1 MEQNIKPT
9 AENSLDTLETVQL
22 KEAVELDKQN
32 DQPVIQLANKNLIFW
47 LKFEGVISYIGFG
60 FCVLAGLISIITIF
74 GIFTSLPFFVI
85 GGAYSSYR
93 ARKHFKIANA
103 LKLNLSS
110 DSILPDLKDI
120 YKWSGIVNLISI
132 IGTVLSIVAMIGVSA
147 LFYSGF
153 NGNYKNDYKPTSSEC
168 EKAPYSIQ
176 CANTQKSQALDDK
189 TNDDANDKMR

>member
-22 KEAVELDKQN
+22 KEAVESDKQN
-32 DQPVIQLANKNLIFW
+32 DQPAIELANKNLIFW

-85 GGAYSSYR
+85 GGVYSSYR
-93 ARKHFKIANA
+93 ARKHFKIANT
-103 LKLNLSS
+103 LKLNLPN
-110 DSILPDLKDI
+110 DSILPDLKGI
-120 YKWSGIVNLISI
+120 YKWSGIINLISI
-132 IGTVLSIVAMIGVSA
+132 VGIVLSIAAMIGVSA

-153 NGNYKNDYKPTSSEC
+153 NGN
-168 EKAPYSIQ
+168 
-176 CANTQKSQALDDK
+176 
-189 TNDDANDKMR
+189 